1 VTDLAIP
8 AVGRNSQCPCGS
20 GKRYKECHGA
30 IGSSN
35 VASPSATAL
44 QARRSSYRAPDTEW
58 VHLSDM
64 ERDDLG
70 AAMEAALGHQTA
82 NRPEEARSL
91 YERVLARAPDTHDA
105 LHMLGVIEL
114 GFRNLERADQLIG
127 AASKLRPPYPAI
139 EANIKLLRETMI
151 DRTRATE
158 DQLSERALP
167 VFCDLLRESGSLGAP
182 AEALHG
188 TGALHLIGRML
199 GEDED
204 DVWLL
209 RRLREVLA
217 ARQPT
222 VWAADGDAFQP
233 ADGRTEVVDAPGG
246 HYPRDGTHV
255 FIGLDHDFGS
265 WIGRSRPDRLIVVCG
280 SGRPSHWITQLR
292 RLTMDGAR
300 RLELAFVSPAYAERF
315 SDGHAIVPLPLEP
328 PVVSDAPEPAAREMD
343 VWSIEER
350 RPWSVGMI
358 GGINDAI
365 DEPKDHPRI
374 GEIAAHA
381 GRMAIYDPGRLRFQL
396 GANDDIRFVSK
407 SSGGLA
413 AFLAGVDCLYCRA
426 RPWWDEGM
434 GREVMTAMA
443 LAKPVLCPRRSI
455 HAWQID
461 DGVDGLLYDTHD
473 QALKLVQNLARA
485 PQWAQQLGEAARE
498 KSRQRIDAAQRNAS
512 YRAILPLTHVAT
524 GEPL

>member
-1 VTDLAIP
+1 MTDLAIP
-8 AVGRNSQCPCGS
+8 AVGRNSPCPCGS

-30 IGSSN
+30 IASGD
-35 VASPSATAL
+35 VAIPSAAAL
-44 QARRSSYRAPDTEW
+44 PARRSSYRAPGTEW
-58 VHLSDM
+58 AHLSDE

-82 NRPEEARSL
+82 NRTVEAKPL
-91 YERVLARAPDTHDA
+91 YERVLTQAPDTHDA

-114 GFRNLERADQLIG
+114 GFNNLERAEQLID

-139 EANIKLLRETMI
+139 EANIKLLRESMI
-151 DRTRATE
+151 DRARATE

-167 VFCDLLRESGSLGAP
+167 VLCDLIRESGSLGAP
-182 AEALHG
+182 AAALHA
-188 TGALHLIGRML
+188 TGALHLIGRMH

-217 ARQPT
+217 TQAPT
-222 VWAADGDAFQP
+222 VWAGDGDAFRP
-233 ADGRTEVVDAPGG
+233 ADGRTEIIDAPGG
-246 HYPRDGTHV
+246 RYPRGGTQV
-255 FIGLDHDFGS
+255 FVGLGHEFGS

-280 SGRPSHWITQLR
+280 SGRPSRWITQLR
-292 RLTMDGAR
+292 TLTMDGTR

-315 SDGHAIVPLPLEP
+315 GDGHPIVPLPLEL
-328 PVVSDAPEPAAREMD
+328 PVASRTLDAPREMG
-343 VWSIEER
+343 VWSIDER

-365 DEPKDHPRI
+365 DEPKDHLRI
-374 GEIAAHA
+374 GEIAAYA

-396 GANDDIRFVSK
+396 GANDDIRFVSR
-407 SSGGLA
+407 SSGGLV
-413 AFLAGVDCLYCRA
+413 AFVAGVDCLYFRA
-426 RPWWDEGM
+426 QPWWDEGM

-443 LAKPVLCPRRSI
+443 LAKPVLCPRRSM
-455 HAWQID
+455 HAWQIV

-473 QALKLVQNLARA
+473 QALTLVQNLARA

-498 KSRQRIDAAQRNAS
+498 KSRQRIDAAQLDAS
-512 YRAILPLTHVAT
+512 YRAILPSMHVAT
-524 GEPL
+524 GKPL